1 MKVISDELF
10 KAKILDQ
17 IKTRD
22 FGDRTGL
29 HFSDLNYCLRKAYF
43 RKKYPDIGGNL
54 SEQTILKFSIGLALE
69 KWITG
74 DYEQKEVEV
83 DGILL
88 TPDFVNP
95 KDEDDLLEIKSTMLS
110 SNKDIKEQTAWI
122 RQMQAYCKAYNVF
135 TYRLAVIHLM
145 GNWSPV
151 WTCEKPIFK
160 MWRFDFTKEE
170 IEDNWLD
177 ALDKKVTLKDAFKE
191 GVMPEAIRES
201 WECSSNYCAWNLA
214 GICDPNSR

>member
-1 MKVISDELF
+1 MKIISDDLY
-10 KAKILDQ
+10 KAKIIGQ
-17 IKTRD
+17 IKSRD
-22 FGDRTGL
+22 FGDREGL

-43 RKKYPDIGGNL
+43 RKKYPDIGGNI
-54 SEQTILKFSIGLALE
+54 SEQLILKFSIGLALE

-122 RQMQAYCKAYNVF
+122 RQMQAYCRAYSVT

-160 MWRFDFTKEE
+160 MWRFDFDKEE
-170 IEDNWLD
+170 IDANWQD
-177 ALDKKVTLKDAFKE
+177 ALDKKLILEEAFKE
-191 GVMPEAIRES
+191 GVEPESIKEA
-201 WECSSNYCAWNLA
+201 WECKKGYCVWNTV
-214 GICDPNSR
+214 GICDQK